1 MQPNYPSS
9 AAAAD
14 LAACRVA
21 LRQGSRTFL
30 AASLLLPRRVRD
42 PAAALY
48 AFCRSADDAVDVG
61 PRNGGEIAGL
71 RLRLQRAYD
80 GRPLP
85 GPVDR
90 ALAAVVAQ
98 HGIPIA
104 LPEALLEGFEW
115 DAAGRQYEEFADLA
129 AYAARVAGSVGAMM
143 ALLMG
148 ARASDIV
155 ARACDLGVAMQ
166 LSNIARDVGE
176 DARAGRLYL
185 PLRWMRDAGIDPD
198 AWLANPVFTQALGG
212 VVARVLCEADRLYAS
227 ASNGIDRLPRS
238 CRVGIH
244 AARLLYAEIGRQVAR
259 QGLDSVASRAVV
271 PPARKIGV
279 ILQSL
284 NASAWP
290 RRQTER
296 PTMEAVGFLVDAAS
310 SPVRLLPAKSI
321 DDRIAWLVDLFARLD
336 ERRQVES

>member
-1 MQPNYPSS
+1 MQPNYRSN
-9 AAAAD
+9 ATAAD
-14 LAACRVA
+14 LAACRAA

-30 AASLLLPRRVRD
+30 AASLLLPRRVRE

-61 PRNGGEIAGL
+61 PRNGGEVTGL
-71 RLRLQRAYD
+71 RVRLQRAYE
-80 GRPLP
+80 GRPHP
-85 GPVDR
+85 APVDR
-90 ALAAVVAQ
+90 ALSAIVGQ
-98 HGIPIA
+98 HAIPIA
-104 LPEALLEGFEW
+104 LPEALLEGFAW
-115 DAAGRQYEEFADLA
+115 DAEGRCYEDFADLA

-143 ALLMG
+143 AILMG
-148 ARASDIV
+148 ARTPEIV

-198 AWLANPVFTQALGG
+198 AWLVNPVFTDALGG
-212 VVARVLCEADRLYAS
+212 VVARVLSEAEQLYAS
-227 ASNGIDRLPRS
+227 ASFGIDHLPRS

-259 QGLDSVASRAVV
+259 QGMDSISSRAVV
-271 PPARKIGV
+271 APARKLGV
-279 ILQSL
+279 IAQSL
-284 NASAWP
+284 IASALP
-290 RRQTER
+290 HRPAER
-296 PTMEAVGFLVDAAS
+296 PAMEAVRFLVDAAS
-310 SPVRLLPAKSI
+310 SPARSVPVKSI
-321 DDRIAWLVDLFARLD
+321 DDRIAWLVDLFVRLD